1 MPKLHDVILYANS
14 KSKIKVLQSIGR
26 GLRKHK
32 TKNQIILYDVID
44 DLTYQTS
51 RDRLVENYLVKHWKE
66 RMNYYKEQEFP
77 VINTSI
83 NI

>member
-32 TKNQIILYDVID
+32 TKNQIILYDVVD
-44 DLTYQTS
+44 SLSYKTKTGKVVD
-51 RDRLVENYLVKHWKE
+51 NYLVKHWKE
-66 RMNYYKEQEFP
+66 RMHYYKEQEFP
-77 VINTSI
+77 VITMEI
-83 NI
+83 QL

>member
-26 GLRKHK
+26 GLRRHK
-32 TKNQIILYDVID
+32 TKSQIILYDVVD
-44 DLTYQTS
+44 DLSFKNNTG
-51 RDRLVENYLVKHWKE
+51 RVVDNYLIKHWKE
-66 RMNYYKEQEFP
+66 RMNYYKEQDFP
-77 VINTSI
+77 TITTTI

>member
-1 MPKLHDVILYANS
+1 MYANS

-51 RDRLVENYLVKHWKE
+51 RGRLVENYLVKHWKE

>member
-32 TKNQIILYDVID
+32 TKNHIILYDVID
-44 DLTYQTS
+44 DLTYKTQ
-51 RDRLVENYLVKHWKE
+51 RGRVVENYLIKHWKE
-66 RMNYYKEQEFP
+66 RMTYYKEQEFP
-77 VINTSI
+77 VINTTI

>member
-32 TKNQIILYDVID
+32 TKNQIILYDVMD

-51 RDRLVENYLVKHWKE
+51 RGRLVENYLVKHWKE

>member
-51 RDRLVENYLVKHWKE
+51 RGRLVENYLVKHWKE

-77 VINTSI
+77 VMNTSI